1 LALAKSTTKRRSPV
15 EISRG
20 SKPSAWSNS
29 QQPSLVRSTA
39 RQRRSD
45 PKGRDERYLKYD
57 PKREYGLAIYTAD
70 FSGEANKFFKWNSK
84 GSKVAAGKAYY
95 VSSLTSPSLSA
106 LAPDHFPSLH
116 PTLPQASLFGVSG
129 NFMPFPGFDG
139 GRAGLLE
146 AKILVSAVRFRT

>member
-1 LALAKSTTKRRSPV
+1 MRSQEHQNRAPGLTPSNLRSYAVRRGK
-15 EISRG
+15 EDQTQRAETRG
-20 SKPSAWSNS
+20 ASSIT
-29 QQPSLVRSTA
+29 L
-39 RQRRSD
+39 
-45 PKGRDERYLKYD
+45 
-57 PKREYGLAIYTAD
+57 RENTVWPIYTAD
-70 FSGEANKFFKWNSK
+70 FSGEANNFYKWNSK
-84 GSKVAAGKAYY
+84 GSKFAAGKAYY

-146 AKILVSAVRFRT
+146 AKILVSAVRFRP